1 MKKAAFV
8 ILLPAMILTACS
20 SAGSSSGKK
29 IDVSKVSVESGL
41 ISGKTN
47 PEGSVSI
54 FMGIPYAS
62 APVGELRWKAP
73 VPPVKWEGVRQCVT
87 PPPSAMQSKPAPF
100 MMWSKEFMAPEEP
113 LSEDCLFLNIWTPA
127 KNTAEKLPVMV
138 WIHGGAF
145 TGGSGTVPLYD
156 GEEMAKKGVVF
167 ITINY
172 RLGVFG
178 FLAHT
183 ELTAESPLKTS
194 GNYGIL
200 DQIEALKWISRNIE
214 AFGGDPG
221 NVTIAGQSAG
231 SFSVNALMIS
241 PLAKGLFHRAIGQSG
256 GMFSGSL
263 GLVTDLKAAETA
275 GARFAR
281 HFSDSTIAG
290 LRALSAE
297 ELMKIPG
304 RWGVTTDNIVVQSA
318 TAAFIEGRQ
327 NDVPLIAGW
336 NADDGVSMGASPDI
350 KTYIRNAESRYGEM
364 ASEYLKL
371 FPANNEAEV
380 LNSLKLSSVLSFG
393 WQNYTWAGMQ
403 TRTGKNKAYLYYFTH
418 VPPGEPNYGAFHSAE
433 FGYALNTLKLWDRPF
448 SDADYRLAELM
459 SSYWVNFARTGD
471 PNGEGM
477 PEWPAFDPSSPRII
491 EFGDEVTSV
500 PLPFREQLE
509 FYDRLNK

>member
-1 MKKAAFV
+1 
-8 ILLPAMILTACS
+8 
-20 SAGSSSGKK
+20 
-29 IDVSKVSVESGL
+29 
-41 ISGKTN
+41 
-47 PEGSVSI
+47 
-54 FMGIPYAS
+54 
-62 APVGELRWKAP
+62 
-73 VPPVKWEGVRQCVT
+73 
-87 PPPSAMQSKPAPF
+87 
-100 MMWSKEFMAPEEP
+100 
-113 LSEDCLFLNIWTPA
+113 
-127 KNTAEKLPVMV
+127 
-138 WIHGGAF
+138 
-145 TGGSGTVPLYD
+145 
-156 GEEMAKKGVVF
+156 MAKKGVVF

-281 HFSDSTIAG
+281 QFSDSTIAG